1 MTAGL
6 PASNTSV
13 GRFVRATYYAQF
25 TEKVSA
31 PDDAIK
37 TLAHVMN
44 NFDRP
49 KGITIDPR
57 GGAGGIEA
65 GGPAGSLSDH
75 CGTFGPAMALL
86 AIGPAILAVLI
97 ITAYP
102 ETAHLELEEINPED
116 QVDTP
121 ELDASGY

>member
-1 MTAGL
+1 
-6 PASNTSV
+6 
-13 GRFVRATYYAQF
+13 
-25 TEKVSA
+25 
-31 PDDAIK
+31 
-37 TLAHVMN
+37 
-44 NFDRP
+44 
-49 KGITIDPR
+49 
-57 GGAGGIEA
+57 
-65 GGPAGSLSDH
+65 
-75 CGTFGPAMALL
+75 MALL